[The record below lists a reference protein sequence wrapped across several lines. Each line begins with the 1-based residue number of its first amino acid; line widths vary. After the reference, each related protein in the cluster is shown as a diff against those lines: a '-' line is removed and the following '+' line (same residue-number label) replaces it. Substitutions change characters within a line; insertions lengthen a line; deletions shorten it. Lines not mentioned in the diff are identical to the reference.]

1 MLCIAFEANYLAMP
15 YIGRFAPSPTGPLHF
30 GSLFAAVASYLDAR
44 AHDGQ
49 WLLRID
55 DLDAP
60 RCEPGADTDIIQ
72 AMAAHGLQP
81 DGKIVWQQ
89 PNQAAYQAAL
99 QTLRDADLLY
109 GCTCTRKGA
118 ASKAAELGLPHGV
131 YPGTCR
137 DAHIAEH
144 DARALRLRLPGGV
157 LAFDDRFCGP
167 QQHDSQGAVG
177 DPIVLRADGLIAYP
191 LAVVVDD
198 HAAGVTDIVRGA
210 DLLET
215 TPAQIAVYN
224 ALGCPVPRYA
234 HVPVQHDAA
243 GNKLSKQHGAP
254 AIDANKALAN
264 LQKVFAGLQLG
275 AISGDSPEQL
285 LECATDAWRARLK

>member
-1 MLCIAFEANYLAMP
+1 MP

-60 RCEPGADTDIIQ
+60 RCEPGADRDIIQ
-72 AMAAHGLQP
+72 TLVAHGLEA
-81 DGKIVWQQ
+81 DGEIVWQQ
-89 PNQAAYQAAL
+89 PNQATYDEAL
-99 QTLRDADLLY
+99 ATLKSAGLLY
-109 GCTCTRKGA
+109 GCVCTRKGA
-118 ASKAAELGLPHGV
+118 AARANELGLPHGV

-137 DAHIAEH
+137 DAKIADP
-144 DARALRLRLPGGV
+144 DARALRLRLPEGV

-167 QQHDSQGAVG
+167 QQHDSQSAVG
-177 DPIVLRADGLIAYP
+177 DPILLRADGLIAYP

-198 HAAGVTDIVRGA
+198 HAAGVTDVVRGA

-215 TPAQIAVYN
+215 TPAQIAVYR
-224 ALGCPVPRYA
+224 ALGYPMPRYA
-234 HVPVQHDAA
+234 HVPVQRDEQ
-243 GNKLSKQHGAP
+243 GNKLSKQHGAAP
-254 AIDANKALAN
+254 IDATKAADNLRRVFAALALGEVVGAAPDTL
-264 LQKVFAGLQLG
+264 LQN
-275 AISGDSPEQL
+275 
-285 LECATDAWRARLK
+285 ATNTWRARQK

>member
-1 MLCIAFEANYLAMP
+1 MP

-60 RCEPGADTDIIQ
+60 RCVPGAGTEIIETLR
-72 AMAAHGLQP
+72 AHGLQP
-81 DGKIVWQQ
+81 DGEIIWQH
-89 PNQAAYQAAL
+89 NRQAAYEAAL
-99 QTLRDADLLY
+99 QALRNAGSLY
-109 GCTCTRKGA
+109 GCVCTRKGA
-118 ASKAAELGLPHGV
+118 AATAVKQGLPHGV

-137 DAHIAEH
+137 DAGVPERY
-144 DARALRLRLPGGV
+144 ARALRLRLPAGT
-157 LAFDDRFCGP
+157 LAFNDRLCST
-167 QQHDSQGAVG
+167 QQHDSQTAVG
-177 DPIVLRADGLIAYP
+177 DPILLRADGLTAYA

-210 DLLET
+210 DLLNT
-215 TPAQIAVYN
+215 TPAQIAVYR
-224 ALGCPVPRYA
+224 ALGLPLPGYA

-254 AIDANKALAN
+254 ALDANLAAEN
-264 LQKVFAGLQLG
+264 LQRAFAALSLGEIPADEPGRMLQH
-275 AISGDSPEQL
+275 
-285 LECATDAWRARLK
+285 ATAAWKARI

>member
-1 MLCIAFEANYLAMP
+1 MP

-44 AHDGQ
+44 AHGGQ

-60 RCEPGADTDIIQ
+60 RCQPGADTHIIETLN
-72 AMAAHGLQP
+72 AHGLQH
-81 DGKIVWQQ
+81 DGEIVWQLPRQ
-89 PNQAAYQAAL
+89 PHYQTAL
-99 QTLRDADLLY
+99 QQLREAGLLY
-109 GCTCTRKGA
+109 GCVCTRKGA
-118 ASKAAELGLPHGV
+118 AALAAEQDLPHGV

-137 DAHIAEH
+137 DAGVPESE
-144 DARALRLRLPGGV
+144 ARALRLRLPGGV
-157 LAFDDRFCGP
+157 MAFDDRFCGP
-167 QQHDSQGAVG
+167 QRHDTQGAVG

-198 HAAGVTDIVRGA
+198 QAAGVTDIVRGA

-215 TPAQIAVYN
+215 TPAQIAVYK
-224 ALGCPVPRYA
+224 ALGYPVPRYA
-234 HVPVQHDAA
+234 HVPVQHDAD

-254 AIDANKALAN
+254 AINADTALVN
-264 LQKVFAGLQLG
+264 LQQVFAALELG
-275 AISGDSPEQL
+275 AISGNAPEQL
-285 LECATDAWRARLK
+285 LERATSAWHARLK

>member
-1 MLCIAFEANYLAMP
+1 MP
-15 YIGRFAPSPTGPLHF
+15 YVGRFAPSPTGPLHF

-44 AHDGQ
+44 ANNGQ

-60 RCEPGADTDIIQ
+60 RCVPGADTQIIDTLH
-72 AMAAHGLQP
+72 AHGLQP
-81 DGKIVWQQ
+81 DGDIVWQL
-89 PNQAAYQAAL
+89 PRQAAYEAAL
-99 QTLRDADLLY
+99 QQLQEAGLLY
-109 GCTCTRKGA
+109 GCVCTRKGA
-118 ASKAAELGLPHGV
+118 AAKAAQMGLPHGV

-137 DAHIAEH
+137 DADIAAA
-144 DARALRLRLPGGV
+144 DARALRLRLPSDV

-167 QQHDSQGAVG
+167 QSHDSQSAVG
-177 DPIVLRADGLIAYP
+177 DPILRRADGLFGYP

-215 TPAQIAVYN
+215 TPAQIAVYY
-224 ALGCPVPRYA
+224 ALGLPVPRYA
-234 HVPVQHDAA
+234 HVAVQRDAD

-254 AIDANKALAN
+254 AISSDHAVKN
-264 LQKVFAGLQLG
+264 LQRVFAALGLGHMGQDAPDQML
-275 AISGDSPEQL
+275 QR
-285 LECATDAWRARLK
+285 ATQAWASRHKT